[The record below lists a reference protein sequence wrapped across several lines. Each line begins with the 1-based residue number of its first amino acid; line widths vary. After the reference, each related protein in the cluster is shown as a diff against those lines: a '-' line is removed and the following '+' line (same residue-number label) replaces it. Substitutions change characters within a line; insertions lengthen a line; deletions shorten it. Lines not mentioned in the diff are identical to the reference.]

1 MLNMNMLR
9 TIITS
14 FSNMFNIEIKRTYL
28 KNTSDPI
35 AVLVLMFLMSV
46 TKQRAVAQ
54 RMRTQ
59 KLDRPPKYYIWWI
72 HFRRP
77 ACPEYLCVQVLRTGD
92 YRSNLEA

>member
-54 RMRTQ
+54 RMRT
-59 KLDRPPKYYIWWI
+59 KNLIVHLSTIYGGYTSGGLLVPNTC
-72 HFRRP
+72 
-77 ACPEYLCVQVLRTGD
+77 ACRYLGPGITEVT
-92 YRSNLEA
+92 